1 MRDLSSSSSR
11 KKAGSAPSQGANSP
25 SVAAHRKQRTSNPVS
40 SALLCGRAKTQR
52 SKPRPRGRDQMSG
65 SARLSLLLR
74 LSFLSKWG
82 GRAPVSFEQ
91 RRGRSFPRLVGSRP
105 TGRRS
110 LRPSFFRAK
119 TRKELSPASQKL
131 SSPDRICK
139 RPKPRTCAISRP
151 PRRCFPNPGIK
162 KSNFFQKR
170 LDFSLRM

>member
-40 SALLCGRAKTQR
+40 SALLCGRTKTQR
-52 SKPRPRGRDQMSG
+52 SKPRPRGREQVSG
-65 SARLSLLLR
+65 SARLSLLRR

-82 GRAPVSFEQ
+82 GRAS
-91 RRGRSFPRLVGSRP
+91 
-105 TGRRS
+105 
-110 LRPSFFRAK
+110 SFFRAK
-119 TRKELSPASQKL
+119 TRKELSSASQKL
-131 SSPDRICK
+131 SSPDRIRK
-139 RPKPRTCAISRP
+139 RPKPRTCAISQP

-162 KSNFFQKR
+162 KPNFFQKR